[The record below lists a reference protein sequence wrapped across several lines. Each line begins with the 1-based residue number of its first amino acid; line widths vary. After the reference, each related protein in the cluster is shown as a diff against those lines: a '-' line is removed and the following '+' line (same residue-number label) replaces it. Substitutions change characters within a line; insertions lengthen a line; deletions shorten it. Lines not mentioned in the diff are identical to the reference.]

1 MSNKCDKY
9 ESYFIFANDDDFKH
23 HLNECEDCQKEYE
36 KQEKVSSL
44 IKEVKD
50 VYKKKSA
57 AKLRA
62 TIAACFLMLSI
73 VLGAII
79 PVSIDNYKLSQLKYS
94 DHGYFYEIG
103 MPTDDYGLIDI

>member
-1 MSNKCDKY
+1 MSKKCDKY
-9 ESYFIFANDDDFKH
+9 ESYFIFTKDEDFKS
-23 HLNECEDCQKEYE
+23 HLIECEDCRKEYDT
-36 KQEKVSSL
+36 QEKVSSL

-50 VYKKKSA
+50 VYKKKST

-62 TIAACFLMLSI
+62 TIAACFVMLSI
-73 VLGAII
+73 IVGTIV